1 MNKLQDVLNAVGT
14 PDLGI
19 QLPQI
24 VVIGA
29 QSVGKSS
36 VIEGLV
42 GRDFL
47 PRGSGVVTRNPLV
60 LRLTHVPAADER
72 RLKDEKKEIE
82 EQTENLSG
90 KDKKI
95 NEKPIVLTIFSD
107 RVVEDLSRVD
117 LPGIIKVPIGDQ
129 PADIEVC

>member
-1 MNKLQDVLNAVGT
+1 MKYQCPGPPNHGKRCSKT
-14 PDLGI
+14 
-19 QLPQI
+19 
-24 VVIGA
+24 VIYPPESLKHPSL

-90 KDKKI
+90 KDKVSA
-95 NEKPIVLTIFSD
+95 E
-107 RVVEDLSRVD
+107 
-117 LPGIIKVPIGDQ
+117 
-129 PADIEVC
+129 